1 VASSSMTPPSAAAAA
16 ATTGPSTIIGTMAC
30 QRTVQC
36 GCTETGDG
44 ECGNSYLGE
53 TTA

>member
-1 VASSSMTPPSAAAAA
+1 MTPPSPAAA
-16 ATTGPSTIIGTMAC
+16 ATAAPAAIIGAVAC

-36 GCTETGDG
+36 GCAETGDG

-53 TTA
+53 TAA

>member
-1 VASSSMTPPSAAAAA
+1 MTPPSAAAAA
-16 ATTGPSTIIGTMAC
+16 ATTAPSTIIGTMAC

-53 TTA
+53 TAA